1 MSKIGA
7 AVGKPPSLCYVQAWL
22 ARPECRIRLHFV
34 PAYCPHL
41 NPIERLWRLMHKH
54 ITRNRCY
61 EWFADFREAMLTFLR
76 EEVPEKWDTYGDAV
90 SDNFRIIDP
99 TEYRIMA

>member
-1 MSKIGA
+1 
-7 AVGKPPSLCYVQAWL
+7 
-22 ARPECRIRLHFV
+22 
-34 PAYCPHL
+34 
-41 NPIERLWRLMHKH
+41 MHKH